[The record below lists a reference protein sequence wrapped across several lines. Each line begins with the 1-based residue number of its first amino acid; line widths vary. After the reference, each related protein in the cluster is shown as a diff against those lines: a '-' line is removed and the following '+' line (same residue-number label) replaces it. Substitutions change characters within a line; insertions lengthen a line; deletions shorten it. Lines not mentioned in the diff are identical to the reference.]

1 MNALPFSTLSA
12 ARILAAT
19 ALLIVPATGCGG
31 GASSPLETDPTSRT
45 TQPPAARPIE
55 GEGPGVYHT
64 LQHGQTLYALSRAY
78 EVPVGKLIEANRI
91 TDVTSL
97 PTGTLIFIPGANAKI
112 AVGVQPL
119 NTHDGISPG
128 TPRLGWPLHGPITS
142 SYAPRKGRKRRHEG
156 IDIDGHRGDTIV
168 AAAAG
173 KVTTAGKGRGYG
185 KMVVIDHGNGLTTLY
200 GHASKL
206 LVRKGEKVRTGEP
219 IAQVG
224 RTGNAR
230 GTHLHFEVRQGGKSI
245 NPMPLL
251 RGDSARPAKNRGDGD

>member
-78 EVPVGKLIEANRI
+78 EVP
-91 TDVTSL
+91 
-97 PTGTLIFIPGANAKI
+97 
-112 AVGVQPL
+112 
-119 NTHDGISPG
+119 
-128 TPRLGWPLHGPITS
+128 
-142 SYAPRKGRKRRHEG
+142 
-156 IDIDGHRGDTIV
+156 
-168 AAAAG
+168 AG